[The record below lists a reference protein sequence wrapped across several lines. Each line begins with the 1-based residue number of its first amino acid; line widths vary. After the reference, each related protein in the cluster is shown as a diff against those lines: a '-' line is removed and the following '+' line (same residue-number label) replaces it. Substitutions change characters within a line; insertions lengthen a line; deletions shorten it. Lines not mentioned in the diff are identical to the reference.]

1 LEIARSHLKTAN
13 ILPLNRDKEI
23 GGAMGKSSNLNSL
36 HEASGSASREKE
48 APDSAI
54 YQDAGCTYALF
65 NGLRLDSHFQPIFS
79 LAHQRVIGFEALM
92 RATGPDGQPHGPH
105 EVFGNTRGYTDTVLL
120 DRLCRATHL
129 NNFARQDAADT
140 WLFLNINPRVIA
152 EGRRSGSFLQARL
165 EQAGFPPQRVVIEI
179 VEAALA
185 DETPLIE
192 SVQHY
197 RDLGCLIA
205 IDDFGA
211 GHSNFD
217 RICRLRP
224 DIVKLDRS
232 IVMQAAV
239 DPGIRAIVP
248 GMVSL
253 LHETG
258 SLVVMEGIET
268 EFEAMV
274 AMDADADFVQ
284 GFYFARP
291 APVTSVGAAPAFNN
305 LFGQF
310 RELTLRERTGY
321 RGEIAPYLNG
331 LGYASVLLQ
340 SSHPLEVACKGFL
353 DLPRAE
359 RCYLLDSDGRQI
371 GANISSPHAQVES
384 DRRFAP
390 LRNAAGANW
399 SRRHYFRRAISRP
412 DKVQVTRPYLSAAT
426 ATTCITVSIAFKIR
440 GERRVLCGDLRWD
453 EHHSSR

>member
-1 LEIARSHLKTAN
+1 
-13 ILPLNRDKEI
+13 
-23 GGAMGKSSNLNSL
+23 MGTLSNLNPSQ
-36 HEASGSASREKE
+36 EVTDDTSRGEL
-48 APDSAI
+48 PFMDSAL
-54 YQDAGCTYALF
+54 YQEAERTYAVF

-92 RATGPDGQPHGPH
+92 RATGPDGRPHSPH
-105 EVFGNTRGYTDTVLL
+105 EVFGNTRHYTDTVLL

-129 NNFARQDAADT
+129 YNFARQDPADT

-152 EGRRSGSFLQARL
+152 EGKRSGSFLQAKL
-165 EQAGFPPQRVVIEI
+165 EQMQFPPQRVVIEI
-179 VEAALA
+179 VEASLA

-192 SVQHY
+192 SVKHY
-197 RDLGCLIA
+197 RELGCLIA

-253 LHETG
+253 LHESG

-268 EFEAMV
+268 EYEAMV

-284 GFYFARP
+284 GYYFARP
-291 APVTSVGAAPAFNN
+291 APLAAISEPPAFTQ

-310 RELTLRERTGY
+310 RDMTLSERTSY
-321 RGEIAPYLNG
+321 RTEIAPYLNG

-340 SSHPLEVACKGFL
+340 SSHPLDVACKSFL
-353 DLPRAE
+353 ELPRAE
-359 RCYLLDSDGRQI
+359 RCFLLDSDGCQI
-371 GANISSPHAQVES
+371 GSNINSPHAQVET
-384 DRRFAP
+384 DLRFAP
-390 LRNAAGANW
+390 LRDAAGANW

-412 DKVQVTRPYLSAAT
+412 EKVQVTRPYLSAAT
-426 ATTCITVSIAFKIR
+426 ATPCITVSIAFKIR
-440 GERRVLCGDLRWD
+440 GERRVLCGDIRWD
-453 EHHSSR
+453 EHHGPR